1 MIRTADNFRVAMY
14 GWAFRV
20 VHGMIP
26 SREVDQAAVQPSAF
40 SGGIRLSQYMSL
52 LQSRFSGQTVATL
65 ADTFISA
72 RASPAVDKVNI
83 ALNCWRSIWDRR
95 KVQETDIEHR
105 TFFGNPLPFWWLIK
119 LYLLVHLV
127 DMPVTEKNDF
137 TLLKACFRESKGQLD
152 KQEKIVSW
160 VRKFRRVKS
169 SSSQSG
175 PAPPVVPENQSW
187 LDDLMPI

>member
-40 SGGIRLSQYMSL
+40 SGSIRLSQYMSL

-175 PAPPVVPENQSW
+175 LVPENQSW